1 MEAQVLVQVSLMI
14 DKMGID
20 IGSIQGKDDKEV
32 GLKLISLLIKNL
44 HKAETEL
51 YELVASKN
59 GVSIEEAKKVNI
71 IKFFK
76 ELMQVEGMK
85 DFFS

>member
-1 MEAQVLVQVSLMI
+1 MEAQVLIQVSLMI

-44 HKAETEL
+44 HKAEAEL
-51 YELVASKN
+51 YSLIALKN
-59 GVSIEEAKKVNI
+59 GITSEEAKKENV
-71 IKFFK
+71 IKFLK